1 MKSHR
6 IHQAARQN
14 PTQLAKLVL
23 VQEAQI
29 AALTAELDQANAQ
42 VQVLEAVLLG
52 VCERYVWDV
61 VDPSTGEVTIGKSN
75 GHRQRRYQKN
85 TEELTAN
92 IRNRSGTN

>member
-14 PTQLAKLVL
+14 PAQLAKLVL

-29 AALTAELDQANAQ
+29 AALTAELAQANAQ

-52 VCERYVWDV
+52 VCEHYALWDV
-61 VDPSTGEVTIGKSN
+61 IDPATGEVTKGKSI
-75 GHRQRRYQKN
+75 
-85 TEELTAN
+85 TAV
-92 IRNRSGTN
+92 